1 MALAVTPPTRPPM
14 TAPRPRSKLGDRLA
28 LNVMVDVNSS
38 LATVT
43 ILETTADVVPPGAF
57 RVEKLP
63 TSELIVPT
71 WILEALMVLTVRE
84 LGRVKIRV
92 EKLPTSELIVP
103 TWILEAPMLLTVRA
117 LGRVKDDTASV
128 ENVPIPLLIV
138 EVLIVLNDIVF
149 GRVKLDTL
157 SVEAV
162 NADVSIVDVVSDE
175 TVKA

>member
-14 TAPRPRSKLGDRLA
+14 TAPRPRSKLGDRVA
-28 LNVMVDVNSS
+28 LNVMVDVKIS
-38 LATVT
+38 LTIATVVDT
-43 ILETTADVVPPGAF
+43 MDVLVPPGAF

-71 WILEALMVLTVRE
+71 W
-84 LGRVKIRV
+84 RV
-92 EKLPTSELIVP
+92 EKLPASELIVP
-103 TWILEAPMLLTVRA
+103 TWILEAAMLLTVRA

-128 ENVPIPLLIV
+128 ENVPILPLSV
-138 EVLIVLNDIVF
+138 EELIVLNDIVF

-157 SVEAV
+157 NVEAV